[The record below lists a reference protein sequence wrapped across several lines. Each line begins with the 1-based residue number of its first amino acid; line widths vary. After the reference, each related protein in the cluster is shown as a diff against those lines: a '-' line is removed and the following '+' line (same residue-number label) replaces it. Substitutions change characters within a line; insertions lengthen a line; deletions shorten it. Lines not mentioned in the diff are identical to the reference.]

1 MKKKL
6 ITRKKNGFTLI
17 ELLATIAILA
27 IIMTIAMI
35 FVSNIYSKSKEKANE
50 ARLETIKKAARLYF
64 DEKEFNT
71 DQCIIVD
78 DLLKKGYLK
87 ANDIKDEKDKYI
99 KNDDASK
106 TEIKETSKIKI
117 ELNTYKTISKITIN
131 ASC

>member
-1 MKKKL
+1 MKKDL

-17 ELLATIAILA
+17 ELLATIAVLA
-27 IIMTIAMI
+27 LVAVISMT
-35 FVSNIYSKSKEKANE
+35 FGSNIYSQSKEKANE

-71 DQCIIVD
+71 NQCIKVQY
-78 DLLKKGYLK
+78 LLDNGYLK
-87 ANDIKDEKDKYI
+87 ANDIKDEKGKYI